1 MERCGGGRLRF
12 LVLAAVAS
20 LGLAAAS
27 LGLGAFESPLSSAAK
42 LDAALLPRSLSA
54 REPERRKGGTG
65 RDAALE
71 ACNGC
76 DRGRP
81 LSAMLPGSGLALAH
95 ESRCSLCA
103 YGPMIRHN
111 TNTHTYRYYACNLGV
126 ADVG

>member
-65 RDAALE
+65 RDAATQVASWHNPGDAKNKKLQTLFS
-71 ACNGC
+71 CNRPFC
-76 DRGRP
+76 DYV
-81 LSAMLPGSGLALAH
+81 LS
-95 ESRCSLCA
+95 
-103 YGPMIRHN
+103 
-111 TNTHTYRYYACNLGV
+111 
-126 ADVG
+126 